1 LTDFGQKKESIIDKH
16 RHMKLYRTKRGSLLE
31 DGESFFL
38 LSQPWDELI
47 NRNGL
52 HQYLR
57 SLLKGAEFLAATE
70 ASSLLNSQLLAPIGQ
85 QEVWAAGVTY
95 LRSRDARMEESAASG
110 GATFYDKVYE
120 AERPELFFKAMPQR
134 VAGHDEP
141 VYIRRDSSWN
151 VPEPELTLYINSL
164 GEIQG
169 YTIGNDMSSRSIE
182 GENPL
187 YLPQAK
193 VYQRSAALGPCLY
206 VPASPIPPATRIQMT
221 ILRDGK
227 AVYNGEVAISQ
238 IKRKLSELA
247 NWLYRD
253 MDFPQGCFLMTGTC
267 LVPGND
273 FTLAKGDKVDITI
286 DGIGTLS
293 NTVDYKP

>member
-1 LTDFGQKKESIIDKH
+1 
-16 RHMKLYRTKRGSLLE
+16 MKLYKTKKAILLAH
-31 DGESFFL
+31 DNKYYQL
-38 LSQPWDELI
+38 HQPWDELI
-47 NRNGL
+47 NRGNL
-52 HQYLR
+52 HHYLQ
-57 SLLKGAEFLAATE
+57 SMLNNADILISTE
-70 ASSLLNSQLLAPIGQ
+70 ADALLNSQLCAPIGS

-120 AERPELFFKAMPQR
+120 AERPELFFKALPQR
-134 VAGHDEP
+134 VAAHDEA
-141 VYIRRDSSWN
+141 VYIRHDSSWN
-151 VPEPELTLYINSL
+151 VPEPELTLYINSF

-206 VPASPIPPATRIQMT
+206 VPASPIPTTTRILMT
-221 ILRDGK
+221 ILRGGQG
-227 AVYNGEVAISQ
+227 VYSGEVAISQ
-238 IKRKLSELA
+238 IKRKLPELA
-247 NWLYRD
+247 AWLYRD
-253 MDFPQGCFLMTGTC
+253 MDFTQGCFLMTGTC
-267 LVPGND
+267 LVPGNE

-293 NTVDYKP
+293 NTVDYKPKH